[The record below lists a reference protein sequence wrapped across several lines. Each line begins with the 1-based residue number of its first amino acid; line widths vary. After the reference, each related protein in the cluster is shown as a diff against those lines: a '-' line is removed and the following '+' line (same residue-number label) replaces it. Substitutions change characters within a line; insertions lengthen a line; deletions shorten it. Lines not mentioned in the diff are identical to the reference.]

1 MDLFQIK
8 EQLQRQIIE
17 FEGVVAEDVYDLA
30 TKSRALSCLSDCY
43 RRRAIALYLDD
54 MDIPAYFSHL
64 ARSAQARVR
73 LLLLPLAENDGYRCA
88 SILMPFFDALVC
100 DNRDLAHQII
110 LHSSSHWINGEEFE
124 EDFYYAGFLFCLL
137 SNRQDTSNL
146 ESLLF
151 DFSQAADGAETQRV
165 ALCEALLNQ
174 DQPAFYSAL
183 ADFIDEYE
191 RRYAMRVEM
200 SPSTNDELETEPY
213 LCIEGLALLKIARVC
228 GIHITDEQPYM
239 PTLALKG
246 AVATPSVV

>member
-1 MDLFQIK
+1 MDLFQVK
-8 EQLQRQIIE
+8 EQLQHQITE
-17 FEGVVAEDVYDLA
+17 YESVVAEDMYDVA
-30 TKSRALSCLSDCY
+30 IKSRTLSCLSDCY

-54 MDIPAYFSHL
+54 MDIPAYFNHL

-73 LLLLPLAENDGYRCA
+73 LLLLPLDENDAHRCA

-100 DNRDLAHQII
+100 DDRDLARQII
-110 LHSSSHWINGEEFE
+110 LHSPPNWLDGEEFE
-124 EDFYYAGFLFCLL
+124 EDFYYARFVFSLL

-146 ESLLF
+146 ESLLV
-151 DFSQAADGAETQRV
+151 DFSQAADGAEPQRV

-174 DQPAFYSAL
+174 DQPAFSSAL

-191 RRYAMRVEM
+191 HRYAMRVEM

-246 AVATPSVV
+246 AVAIPSMA